1 MVNKYLIKQKLIM
14 MMNLISTLKR
24 GKKKSSNC
32 RIKHRYLASISV
44 GFGAPLQKL

>member
-1 MVNKYLIKQKLIM
+1 MVNKYLIKQKPI